1 MPCSQE
7 TQIRARVALA
17 RHWKL
22 KHSQKGCWSQN
33 YREIHRSLHFLQ
45 NVHHGT
51 HSDNIKPS
59 LPNQTHQLQG
69 YKDDEWKCEWSTGYC
84 PGIPRAPCNM
94 KDFPKTTT
102 SLSSNLCFY
111 ISVSATGNLWKN
123 VNKLVTLIYPL
134 LQPSVHLTQE
144 AGHFWGCM
152 VCMLK
157 YLFTS
162 KDLFNKKN
170 INFPL

>member
-17 RHWKL
+17 CHWKL

-33 YREIHRSLHFLQ
+33 YGESHRSLHFLQ

-51 HSDNIKPS
+51 HSDIIKPS
-59 LPNQTHQLQG
+59 LPNHTHQLQG
-69 YKDDEWKCEWSTGYC
+69 YKDDEWKCEWSTGYG
-84 PGIPRAPCNM
+84 PGIPRATPNM

-102 SLSSNLCFY
+102 SLSSNLCSY
-111 ISVSATGNLWKN
+111 ISASATGNLWKK

-134 LQPSVHLTQE
+134 LQPSGLHCTSY
-144 AGHFWGCM
+144 AGSWTFLRVYGLYAQ
-152 VCMLK
+152 V
-157 YLFTS
+157 
-162 KDLFNKKN
+162 
-170 INFPL
+170 PLYFQRTF